1 MRHLLMNDINFFSS
15 LVPRRKK
22 KMKFAVPRIW
32 REPTDHI
39 NDCYFC
45 VVNPR
50 KRRAGKNAKKI
61 LYPNLP
67 STSAPVPHSEIFP
80 VPSSPNVKTQEMVP
94 LSQLSSNS
102 EGSEFIIATP
112 SVEPHLIDAEEFND
126 LIRDLNLPK
135 IKAEI
140 LGSRLKQRNLLK
152 DNVKISDQ
160 RKRHEMFAGF
170 FRKEGGLCYCNDVK
184 GLFDAIG
191 IPCISSEWRLFID
204 SSTRSL
210 KAVLL
215 HNGNKFPSL
224 PLAHSVMLKENY
236 ESVKMV
242 LQVLK
247 YEQYAWPVIGDFKM
261 VGFLVGMQ
269 GGYTKYPCY
278 LCLWDSRADALHYQ
292 QHSWPQRS
300 EFQIGQHNVKNK
312 PIVEPDRILM
322 PPLHIKLGLM
332 KQFVKALRQDS
343 EAFQYLKTFFPKL
356 SEAKI
361 KAGIFVGP
369 QIKKIMASEH
379 FLQLLSTHE
388 KQAWLSLKAVIHGFL
403 GNKKAENYEELIS
416 NMLDS
421 FKVMGCRMSLKLH
434 MLHAHL
440 DKFKDNLGEYSE
452 EQGERFHQD
461 IMNFEQRYQGQYNE
475 NMMGDYIWMLIR
487 ESSDDYTRNTKSIH
501 F

>member
-1 MRHLLMNDINFFSS
+1 MILIFF
-15 LVPRRKK
+15 PAWYRGEKK

-80 VPSSPNVKTQEMVP
+80 VPSSPNVNTQEMVP

-102 EGSEFIIATP
+102 EGSEFVIATP

-140 LGSRLKQRNLLK
+140 LASRLKQWNLLK

-170 FRKEGGLCYCNDVK
+170 FTKEDGLCYCNDVK

-421 FKVMGCRMSLKLH
+421 FKVMGCRMSLKVH

-440 DKFKDNLGEYSE
+440 DKFKHNLGEYSE

>member
-1 MRHLLMNDINFFSS
+1 
-15 LVPRRKK
+15 
-22 KMKFAVPRIW
+22 MKFAVPRIW

-61 LYPNLP
+61 QYPDLP
-67 STSAPVPHSEIFP
+67 STSAPVPHSKHFP
-80 VPSSPNVKTQEMVP
+80 VPSRPKLKEQQP
-94 LSQLSSNS
+94 LSQMSSNS
-102 EGSEFIIATP
+102 EGSEFLVESA
-112 SVEPHLIDAEEFND
+112 SVEPHLINSKEFND
-126 LIRDLNLPK
+126 LVRDLNLPK
-135 IKAEI
+135 LKAEI
-140 LGSRLKQRNLLK
+140 LASRLKQWNLLK
-152 DNVKISDQ
+152 KDVKVSDQ
-160 RKRHEMFAGF
+160 RKRHEIFSGF
-170 FRKEGGLCYCNDVK
+170 FTKEDGLCYCNDVK

-191 IPCISSEWRLFID
+191 IPCVPSEWRLFID
-204 SSTRSL
+204 SSTKSL

-242 LQVLK
+242 LQTLK
-247 YEQYAWPVIGDFKM
+247 YEEYAWPVIGDFKM

-292 QHSWPQRS
+292 QHSWPKRT
-300 EFQIGQHNVKNK
+300 EFQIGKHNVKTK
-312 PIVEPDRILM
+312 PIVEPDHVLM
-322 PPLHIKLGLM
+322 PPLHIKLGLI

-343 EAFQYLKTFFPKL
+343 EAFQYLKIFFPKL

-369 QIKKIMASEH
+369 QIKKIMASEE
-379 FLQLLSTHE
+379 FPQLLNTHE

-403 GNKKAENYEELIS
+403 GNKKAENHKELIS
-416 NMLDS
+416 NMLDN
-421 FKVMGCRMSLKLH
+421 FKLMGCRMSLKVH

-440 DKFKDNLGEYSE
+440 DQFKDNLGAYSE

-461 IMNFEQRYQGQYNE
+461 VMNFEQRYQGHYNE
-475 NMMGDYIWMLIR
+475 NMMGDYIWGLIR
-487 ESSDDYTRNTKSIH
+487 ESSYLHRRKTKNIH